1 MTTYITVLKRLLG
14 GELVCH
20 EGRYV
25 RVDGL
30 RLDACALPAEVPAVL
45 AGVRGPRSLAVSGDV
60 ADGTLLAE
68 PVTPAYVRQALIHI
82 APSRPHRL
90 VVYNIA
96 SVDDDPAAAR
106 AAVRPALEVVGEPD
120 WRPHIT
126 PLPFHDELVS
136 LRSRCDSPREFA
148 RSLPD
153 EWVGQ
158 LAVAGTSRQARS
170 RLSDLFDAGVS
181 SAVLAPVGS
190 DCLASL
196 NSLAAVL

>member
-1 MTTYITVLKRLLG
+1 M
-14 GELVCH
+14 
-20 EGRYV
+20 
-25 RVDGL
+25 
-30 RLDACALPAEVPAVL
+30 
-45 AGVRGPRSLAVSGDV
+45 
-60 ADGTLLAE
+60 
-68 PVTPAYVRQALIHI
+68 TPAYVRQALTHI

-90 VVYNIA
+90 VACNIA

-136 LRSRCDSPREFA
+136 VRSRCDSPRELA

-181 SAVLAPVGS
+181 SAVLAPLGS

-196 NSLAAVL
+196 NSLVAVLRTVHRRRPRAIAAIGPCGGEGEEVRAVRRGGRARR

>member
-1 MTTYITVLKRLLG
+1 M
-14 GELVCH
+14 C
-20 EGRYV
+20 
-25 RVDGL
+25 
-30 RLDACALPAEVPAVL
+30 
-45 AGVRGPRSLAVSGDV
+45 GPRSLAVSGDV

-68 PVTPAYVRQALIHI
+68 PVTPAYVRQALTHI

-96 SVDDDPAAAR
+96 SADDDPAAAR

-120 WRPHIT
+120 WRSHIT

-148 RSLPD
+148 RALPD

-158 LAVAGTSRQARS
+158 LAVAGTPRQARS
-170 RLSDLFDAGVS
+170 RLADLFDAGVS